1 MPKFKLP
8 ANKVEIICI
17 AQDFRSV
24 RRYSRCTGTPL
35 NTIRFAK
42 RVSDVK
48 GLSSN
53 IPVVRINGYWLH
65 EEYLELIN
73 WLIQNY
79 FIIEDWEEE
88 E

>member
-8 ANKVEIICI
+8 ANKVQLICI

-24 RRYSRCTGTPL
+24 KRYSKATNTPL

-48 GLSSN
+48 GLPGDM
-53 IPVVRINGYWLH
+53 PVIRINAFWLN

-73 WLIQNY
+73 YLIQNY
-79 FIIEDWEEE
+79 FTITDWEEE
-88 E
+88 